1 MWWLG
6 APLVALAG
14 KAIYDATKRR
24 RATRP
29 VPCHTT
35 LERNL
40 KRLGKELA
48 ASQGRQFAVLGQP
61 GAGKSTLL
69 RRLTNDR
76 ITPLPVVGAHT
87 DATDWASDT
96 TCDLLGRFE
105 DNVYVDVP
113 GYDTVSHP
121 ASAFNLGFPFHA
133 FDGILFVVNGKLR
146 SADLDMFDR
155 ARFSN
160 PSLCIAR
167 SFAESLSDQ
176 EIEEVRKDL
185 RNGFNSGDVPLL
197 FFSNRANT
205 GIEEVAAVLAGLG
218 RK

>member
-14 KAIYDATKRR
+14 KAIYDATKGRHT
-24 RATRP
+24 TRP
-29 VPCHTT
+29 VSGRTT

-40 KRLGKELA
+40 ERLGKELE
-48 ASQGRQFAVLGQP
+48 ASQGRKFAVLGQP

-69 RRLTNDR
+69 RRLTHDR
-76 ITPLPVVGAHT
+76 ITPLPVVGIHT
-87 DATDWASDT
+87 DATDWASDPA
-96 TCDLLGRFE
+96 CNLLGRFE
-105 DNVYVDVP
+105 DDVYVDVP

-121 ASAFNLGFPFHA
+121 ASTLKLGFPFHA
-133 FDGILFVVNGKLR
+133 FDNILFVVNGKLR

-160 PSLCIAR
+160 PSLFIAR

-176 EIEEVRKDL
+176 EIEDVRKDL
-185 RNGFNSGDVPLL
+185 RNGFNSGNVPLL

-205 GIEEVAAVLAGLG
+205 GIEELAAVLTGLG
-218 RK
+218 RN